1 MINYVL
7 KTKNL
12 NYASLESYV
21 AGTDRFNFI
30 KKPVLDDQEDDTPI
44 V

>member
-1 MINYVL
+1 MLSYIL

-21 AGTDRFNFI
+21 SGTARFNFI
-30 KKPVLDDQEDDTPI
+30 KKPVLDDQEEDTP
-44 V
+44 VM